1 MKFGAIIVLLCLA
14 TATSARAATCYVAMN
29 GDDPTAEK
37 DNPNLPYA
45 SVAAAVGAA
54 AADDIVSVGEGTFP
68 LTATLVLDKAITVR
82 GAGRGKTTICRDP
95 SVAKLRLVKM
105 TAEATLADLTLS
117 GGYITAKIDS
127 LEVAAGLYMTAGTVS
142 GCEICC
148 CTNTMSAKNGGAIA
162 ASGTA
167 FLTDC
172 VIRRNFAYD
181 THGTALYLSG
191 TAKAT
196 KCLITDNESTRN
208 TAFSAGSGATVR
220 VAADGAELS
229 ECTVTRNF
237 SARSGAVY
245 QSDKGIV
252 RNCLIW
258 GNDGCEKTDQGYNI
272 GYKQSANVIGCYYA
286 AANPDFVDPA
296 NDDFRLTASS
306 PVADGVGAFA
316 KLSVGE
322 DAACSFAAD
331 KLAVIVGETVTFKAS
346 AWNVEPEY
354 YAWDFGDGTEESG
367 AATMTHEYAASGFYT
382 VKLMVKEGVSF
393 TRTAYV
399 EVRPA
404 TVNLTETDDILA
416 SARKWLPGMTVN
428 LAAGTYLYT
437 EELRIPESVAVFG
450 TGYTNCILK
459 QSGTTRAVMMF
470 AKSRLEGVV
479 VTGGRTA
486 AWQGAGG
493 IKTSGNN
500 WTIAWCCITNN
511 ANSGNNA
518 NGGGLSVGTGTITHC
533 IIANNKASGEGAG
546 TSGSGGGIYVD
557 GSVKMDNCLIYKNF
571 ATNNGGGAYFASGT
585 SYVTN
590 CTIVA
595 NRISTA
601 RGGGVYFANKNSRLV
616 NCIVSDNVADKDGGK
631 GKPNWGLSS
640 VDDASYTAGNI
651 RNCLWGDGVP
661 TLGGAEYGNI
671 SGVPL
676 FKSTA
681 NDDYHLDA
689 KSDARNAGLAV
700 PPMPVDLDGNE
711 RDETPDIGCYEY
723 IAALEPFGCSLDFS
737 PKTAFK
743 DQEIEFSGEA
753 VNPPA
758 GAALTYTWLLTNQ
771 YDGVGYEL
779 SGATVRQAFPHV
791 GKFSVTLR
799 IAAAGALPAVKTSD
813 YILQVAA
820 RTNYV
825 TSAAV
830 DTAAFPYE
838 APETAATN
846 LLEVIPWLIDKS
858 VVILDAGEHSLKGVV
873 KLTVGA
879 TMKGA
884 GMFGT
889 IVDRHLGGRAF
900 WLNHA
905 DATLED
911 LTVRGGYNSESYGSG
926 ANVFIDTVGGSV
938 RRCRLTAGKVAGERH
953 GTGGAGVAMLSGAA
967 VVENCVIDCN
977 TNDHQAVGTYSQ
989 GSAVRLSGGVLRNC
1003 LVTGNVCRLTST
1015 TYVTSGKMQNC
1026 TIVGNVCNGT
1036 SEAYAVA
1043 LAHATGGTVENCIF
1057 AENVSPNL
1065 TAEDGDRLAKP
1076 NWALAEGAITLT
1088 NNVRNCCWA
1097 GSRAV
1102 GKAALDP
1109 AKLVFRD
1116 AAKGDYH
1123 LSGLC
1128 RLRNGG
1134 VIDEEWMRTAVD
1146 LDGKPR
1152 VNGRSVD
1159 PGCYEMDPAGL
1170 MLLVR

>member
-1 MKFGAIIVLLCLA
+1 MGG
-14 TATSARAATCYVAMN
+14 N
-29 GDDPTAEK
+29 DDTAEK
-37 DNPNLPYA
+37 DNPDLPYA

-142 GCEICC
+142 GCEICY
-148 CTNTMSAKNGGAIA
+148 CTNNLVGKCGGAIA

-167 FLTDC
+167 LVTDC
-172 VIRRNFAYD
+172 VIRRNYAYD
-181 THGTALYLSG
+181 VQGAAINLADS
-191 TAKAT
+191 AKAT
-196 KCLITDNESTRN
+196 KCLVVDNETP
-208 TAFSAGSGATVR
+208 R
-220 VAADGAELS
+220 VAAFLSSSALGSAVCVASASAEFADS
-229 ECTVTRNF
+229 TVTRNF
-237 SARSGAVY
+237 SARNGAVY
-245 QSDKGIV
+245 QLAGTV

-258 GNDGCEKTDQGYNI
+258 GNDGCEPTSVGYDI
-272 GYKQSANVIGCYYA
+272 GYKKLANVINCYYA
-286 AANPDFVDPA
+286 AGNPDFVDPA
-296 NDDFRLTASS
+296 NDDFRLTAAS
-306 PVADGVGAFA
+306 PVADGVGVFA

-331 KLAVIVGETVTFKAS
+331 KLAALTGAEVTFKAS
-346 AWNVEPEY
+346 VWNVEPTSYE
-354 YAWDFGDGTEESG
+354 WDFGDGAVESG
-367 AATMTHEYAASGFYT
+367 AAMMTHAYAEAGTYT
-382 VKLMVKEGVSF
+382 VKLTVNGEVPC

-399 EVRPA
+399 DVRPT

-428 LAAGTYLYT
+428 LAAGTYSYT
-437 EELRIPESVAVFG
+437 DVLRIPESVSVLG

-459 QSGTTRAVMMF
+459 QSGTTRAVVLC

-479 VTGGRTA
+479 VTGGRTP

-493 IKTSGNN
+493 IKTSGSD

-518 NGGGLSVGTGTITHC
+518 HGGGLSVGTGAITHC

-546 TSGSGGGIYVD
+546 TSGTGGGICIE
-557 GSVKMDNCLIYKNF
+557 GNLKMDNCLVYGNF
-571 ATNNGGGAYFASGT
+571 ATDNGGGINFKSGT

-595 NRISTA
+595 NRIKSS

-661 TLGGAEYGNI
+661 TLGGEEYGNLT
-671 SGVPL
+671 GVPL

-681 NDDYHLDA
+681 NHDYHLDA
-689 KSDARNAGLAV
+689 KSDARDRGLAFS
-700 PPMPVDLDGNE
+700 PMPVDLDGNE

-737 PKTAFK
+737 PKTVFK

-753 VNPPA
+753 VNPPV

-779 SGATVRQAFPHV
+779 SGATVRQVFPHA

-799 IAAAGALPAVKTSD
+799 ITAPGALPAVKTSD

-830 DTAAFPYE
+830 DTAVFPYE
-838 APETAATN
+838 TPETAATN

-1036 SEAYAVA
+1036 SKNYAVA
-1043 LAHATGGTVENCIF
+1043 LAQSGGAIENCIF
-1057 AENVSPNL
+1057 AENVSPDL

-1097 GSRAV
+1097 GSRAI

-1123 LSGLC
+1123 LDAMC
-1128 RLRNGG
+1128 KLRNGG
-1134 VIDEEWMRTAVD
+1134 IVDESWMRTAVD